1 MIFAKRSRAAIGVRG
16 GVLPPSI
23 AVRKMEITFAFTK
36 MFKLTNF
43 PSERFV
49 ILKFRFLIWP
59 VSVLV
64 SVHLNY
70 IKHTSI

>member
-1 MIFAKRSRAAIGVRG
+1 MILAKRSRAAIGVH
-16 GVLPPSI
+16 LHPF
-23 AVRKMEITFAFTK
+23 AVTKIEITLTFTK

-59 VSVLV
+59 VSVFV
-64 SVHLNY
+64 SVHINY